1 MITQA
6 PRADD
11 TETKP
16 DRKTEPKPKTPA
28 PAKEPDPTKL
38 PDGEPDYDPGIC
50 PITPD
55 NVLDV
60 TFCFSLSA

>member
-1 MITQA
+1 MIDQR
-6 PRADD
+6 PRAGD

-38 PDGEPDYDPGIC
+38 PDGDPDYDPGIC
-50 PITPD
+50 PISPD
-55 NVLDV
+55 DVLD
-60 TFCFSLSA
+60 TSFSCSLSA